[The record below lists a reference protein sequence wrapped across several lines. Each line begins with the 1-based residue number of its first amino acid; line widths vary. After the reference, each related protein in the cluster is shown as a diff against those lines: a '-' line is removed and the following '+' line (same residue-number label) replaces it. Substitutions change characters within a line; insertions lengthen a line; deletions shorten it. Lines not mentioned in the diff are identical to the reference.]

1 VLNGPAIILPTSIQ
15 LKQMINPDPIKRNI
29 DLNLERLKR
38 QYEICIEKYDKAS
51 LLDLSHVLRLWV
63 DMQQDVQKHINMNL
77 PLCKFKTYSVKLRR
91 DIPWKDNSYTFCCFP
106 DSVLTRTV
114 LGASF
119 TWGPESEAGT
129 GMIDVD
135 RTSNGLVACK
145 EMFHIETE
153 LDDNTFHDIVRNGTG
168 MYLVKKT
175 SFLEWLKAE
184 CVRVNYVDADTN
196 ELTRKIIPREILIKR
211 IANTLGGSHPE
222 GNEPSSNQFDN
233 AVKNLN
239 AKSIAER
246 PLSYYILIKSA
257 YDILV
262 NFSIIKHKSIYDN
275 DFNRKTWPN

>member
-1 VLNGPAIILPTSIQ
+1 MNSDST
-15 LKQMINPDPIKRNI
+15 KRNI

-38 QYEICIEKYDKAS
+38 QYEICIEKYDKVS

-63 DMQQDVQKHINMNL
+63 DMQQDVQKHINTNL
-77 PLCKFKTYSVKLRR
+77 LLCKFKTYSVKLRR
-91 DIPWKDNSYTFCCFP
+91 DIPWKDNSYTFCYFP
-106 DSVLTRTV
+106 DSVITRTV

-119 TWGPESEAGT
+119 EWGPESEVGT

-145 EMFHIETE
+145 EMFHIETRLE
-153 LDDNTFHDIVRNGTG
+153 DNTFNDIVHNGTG
-168 MYLVKKT
+168 MYSVKKT

-184 CVRVNYVDADTN
+184 CVRMSYIDPDAT

-222 GNEPSSNQFDN
+222 GNEPSFNQFDN
-233 AVKNLN
+233 AVKHLN
-239 AKSIAER
+239 TKSIAER
-246 PLSYYILIKSA
+246 PLTYYILIKSA

-262 NFSIIKHKSIYDN
+262 NFSIIKHKSIYDVG
-275 DFNRKTWPN
+275 FN